1 MNRNDLLKGLECCKQ
16 GVGYADG
23 DCMICPYNGPYDCF
37 HTLAGDALEYIHNSE
52 EARKLL
58 VEEADLMLAT
68 LKDLPDVVRCGD
80 CQHCYFASN
89 RVKAEQSYACSEH
102 GFNVTPDWFCA
113 DGKRKEKEDGD
124 KADFVQYADGTSHP

>member
-1 MNRNDLLKGLECCKQ
+1 VLNGLKCCKQ
-16 GVGYADG
+16 GIHHADAECG
-23 DCMICPYNGPYDCF
+23 NCRYKDAADCWNI
-37 HTLAGDALEYIHNSE
+37 LAGDAYEYIQISE

-124 KADFVQYADGTSHP
+124 KADFVQYADGTSNY